1 MITLTDYGG
10 KLEQLRQDKIELVR
24 KWRNSDTF
32 QIGLDMSL
40 TIEKILIHDFSY
52 NLLAA

>member
-1 MITLTDYGG
+1 MIILTDYGV
-10 KLEQLRQDKIELVR
+10 KLEQLRQDKIEVVR

-32 QIGLDMSL
+32 QNRFRFVFSHR
-40 TIEKILIHDFSY
+40 KILIHEFSY

>member
-1 MITLTDYGG
+1 MITLTDYGV

-32 QIGLDMSL
+32 QNRFRYVFNYRKN
-40 TIEKILIHDFSY
+40 TNTRFLI
-52 NLLAA
+52 

>member
-1 MITLTDYGG
+1 MITLTDYGV
-10 KLEQLRQDKIELVR
+10 KLEQLRQDKIELDR

-40 TIEKILIHDFSY
+40 TIEKILIHEFTFNS
-52 NLLAA
+52 LAA

>member
-1 MITLTDYGG
+1 MITLTDYGV

-32 QIGLDMSL
+32 QNRFSSVFNYRKN
-40 TIEKILIHDFSY
+40 TNTRVLI
-52 NLLAA
+52 